1 MTIPA
6 TNRSLFNQPR
16 VKILERGL
24 HSMTLACEAMTKE
37 NKDLRDKA
45 DSLSH
50 EVSRLR
56 DKILVNQ

>member
-1 MTIPA
+1 
-6 TNRSLFNQPR
+6 
-16 VKILERGL
+16 
-24 HSMTLACEAMTKE
+24 MTLACEAMTKE